1 MRKNR
6 TDIVWFGNTYFYK
19 DELLV
24 AVGVIAIALL
34 GFIAMQVGKQMDAEV
49 ERQRQ
54 IERAEIAH
62 DKLVNNEVTK

>member
-19 DELLV
+19 DEIFV
-24 AVGVIAIALL
+24 AVGLIAIALI
-34 GFIAMQVGKQMDAEV
+34 GMMCVHIGKRMDIEV

-54 IERAEIAH
+54 IELSEIAH
-62 DKLVNNEVTK
+62 DKLINNEVTK

>member
-19 DELLV
+19 DEIFV

-54 IERAEIAH
+54 VEMAEIAN